1 MRAEEG
7 ARPRWAARCSDAERL
22 PCLPGRVLRLAAM
35 EVDPIYCA
43 EQIVIPHDLADILKA
58 YTKEVIRRQPEDLHE
73 FSAIYFANL
82 FNVSQG
88 MDEYLPPNVDQLKH
102 IYDTVQESDV
112 LHTDQLVEQCL
123 DAGISKATLDKV
135 FVLGNLGRDSMVQ
148 PSEFLVLLLTMTN
161 DSFSAVV
168 QGLFDVFGDT
178 SGTLPTEEFLKLY
191 ECLSVWD
198 SDVSEKAVQLLKATL
213 SETPTV
219 TFAALGQN
227 EIIREKLA
235 V

>member
-1 MRAEEG
+1 MG
-7 ARPRWAARCSDAERL
+7 
-22 PCLPGRVLRLAAM
+22 AM
-35 EVDPIYCA
+35 ELDPIYCA

-58 YTKEVIRRQPEDLHE
+58 YIKEVIRRQPEDLHE

-102 IYDTVQESDV
+102 VHETVKGNDV

-135 FVLGNLGRDSMVQ
+135 FVLGNLGRDSMVA
-148 PSEFLVLLLTMTN
+148 PAEFLVLLLTMTS
-161 DSFSAVV
+161 DSFAAVV
-168 QGLFDVFGDT
+168 QGLFEVFGDV
-178 SGTLPTEEFLKLY
+178 SGTLDTEEFLRLY

-198 SDVSEKAVQLLKATL
+198 SDVSEKAVQLLKASL
-213 SETPTV
+213 GDTPTL
-219 TFAALGQN
+219 TFATLGQN
-227 EIIREKLA
+227 DLIRDKLA